1 MNISAPYELQRQS
14 LRLRL
19 QANRL
24 MLAQKPSGQ
33 FQLPVDD
40 DEFPRSLTM
49 RFLSSNPGIV
59 TFLVA
64 EVAPF
69 LLGRYLAKRKRGKR
83 KRLMLAS

>member
-1 MNISAPYELQRQS
+1 MNSSTRYELQRQS

-24 MLAQKPSGQ
+24 LLAQRTSGQ
-33 FQLPVDD
+33 LTVDD

-49 RFLSSNPGIV
+49 RFLSNTPGIV

-69 LLGRYLAKRKRGKR
+69 LLGRYIAKRKGENEKVRY
-83 KRLMLAS
+83 LPHD

>member
-1 MNISAPYELQRQS
+1 MNSSIPYKLQRQS

-24 MLAQKPSGQ
+24 LLTQKTSGQ
-33 FQLPVDD
+33 SAM
-40 DEFPRSLTM
+40 DEDQFPRSFTM
-49 RFLSSNPGIV
+49 RFLSSTPGMV

-69 LLGRYLAKRKRGKR
+69 LLGRYLAKRKRK
-83 KRLMLAS
+83 K